1 MKEPKYVLQI
11 AGQQFVVPSDQGIST
26 LIRMM
31 EDVVPVHADLRE
43 RKIELTYTDRGEE
56 EYLMMLE
63 FFREV
68 RIRKIPAGVKWSRKA
83 PDGSVQEVRV
93 VAKKAQALPPSKTK
107 ALPPN
112 KVKALPPPSNQ
123 LALL

>member
-31 EDVVPVHADLRE
+31 EDAVPVSADLRE
-43 RKIELTYTDRGEE
+43 RKIELTYTDQGEE
-56 EYLMMLE
+56 QYLMMLE

-83 PDGSVQEVRV
+83 PDGSAQEVRV
-93 VAKKAQALPPSKTK
+93 VTKPAKALKAPPSKELR
-107 ALPPN
+107 APER
-112 KVKALPPPSNQ
+112 KALPPPSNQ